1 MDGIFGI
8 GFAELVIIALVL
20 FVIGGPTNT
29 VKWAREL
36 GRMVRKARELWREVI
51 TELEKDVPGTQEVVN
66 TMADLSQNV
75 REITAAPQRMVSD
88 TLRIAEV
95 SPSPKEELQTTTKAA
110 APPVSQVA
118 ASANGKRY
126 AAWLP
131 PEGLSK
137 D

>member
-66 TMADLSQNV
+66 TMAELRQNV
-75 REITAAPQRMVSD
+75 REITAAPQRVVSD

-95 SPSPKEELQTTTKAA
+95 SPSSKEEPQTTTKAA
-110 APPVSQVA
+110 APPVVE

-131 PEGLSK
+131 PDGLSK